1 MRTTTRR
8 TAGALLA
15 GAALLGALAGC
26 GADAPGTTAA
36 AAPAD
41 GPHVAFLVPSTS
53 LRSMAYDVPNF
64 SVELAEKCPTCVV
77 DVQTAPDQA
86 TQNTQAQQAIAAGAE
101 ALVVVALDGAE
112 AGDLVNAARSASV
125 PVVAYDRLVKGAP
138 IDYYVSFDG
147 NAVGKLGGQAI
158 LDAVGEDT
166 AGGAI
171 VMLEGDPADN
181 NAGLFAAGA
190 HSVLD
195 GKVDIATERY
205 VTGWSSDEAAVQM
218 RSALQ
223 DLGNRRLL
231 GVYTAYDGLAAGALQ
246 ALGDAGLSGVPITGQ
261 DAETAALQR
270 ILGGTQTMTI
280 YKDLPAQ
287 ARTTADLVDDVLK
300 GRTPETTGTTDNG
313 AGAVPTVLLQ
323 PQAVGK
329 AEVQSKVLA
338 DGYTTVDALCAGA
351 ASAACASAG
360 ISAAN

>member
-1 MRTTTRR
+1 MKSTTPITRR
-8 TAGALLA
+8 ALTFA
-15 GAALLGALAGC
+15 AVAALTLGLGACSQG
-26 GADAPGTTAA
+26 GTTAA
-36 AAPAD
+36 APAE

-53 LRSMAYDVPNF
+53 LRFQAYDVPNF
-64 SVELAEKCPTCVV
+64 TVALQDRCPTCVV
-77 DVQTAPDQA
+77 DVLTAPDQA
-86 TQNTQAQQAIAAGAE
+86 TQNTQGQQAVADGAAAVV
-101 ALVVVALDGAE
+101 LVAIDGAE
-112 AGDLVNAARSASV
+112 AGSLVTAANAAKV
-125 PVVAYDRLVKGAP
+125 PVVAYDRLIKDVP
-138 IDYYVSFDG
+138 LDYYVSFDG

-181 NAGLFAAGA
+181 NAGLFAVGA

-218 RSALQ
+218 RSALK

-360 ISAAN
+360 ISAAG